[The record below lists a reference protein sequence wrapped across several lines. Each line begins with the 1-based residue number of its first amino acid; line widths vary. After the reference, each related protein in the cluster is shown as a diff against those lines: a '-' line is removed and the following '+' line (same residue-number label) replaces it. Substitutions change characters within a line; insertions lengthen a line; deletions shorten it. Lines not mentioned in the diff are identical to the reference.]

1 MSRNR
6 APSRRRSPVS
16 LNPEV
21 LESRSLM
28 TGGAGDTFA
37 LVPGTVANPGGTAQ
51 IPVTLTPELFH
62 LPKGR
67 MVLGIDVVPKNAST
81 VQPLISRIDNPH
93 GQIVPQA
100 IHTIYNPHLSHSAVA
115 RGVGTRAV
123 LAPLTTYPHQPTRP
137 VTYTVNIQGVNR
149 TSGDF
154 LVGFYL
160 PGDANGDGVV
170 DQSDVQ
176 LVKSLMGSKAGD
188 SRYNF
193 DADVNRDGRIGPIDL
208 SYTMQNLGVHT
219 IVQPVVTANLD
230 AASTGGSTNRVSS
243 QSTVHFTGDGT
254 PGATIQF
261 AEISQKVQP
270 VSTQI
275 DATGHYSLMVPLGA
289 GGNTFH
295 VTSSDGF
302 GQVIS
307 GQISPVT
314 YVPKKS

>member
-1 MSRNR
+1 MPRHNP
-6 APSRRRSPVS
+6 PSRRRCIVSP
-16 LNPEV
+16 NPEV

-51 IPVTLTPELFH
+51 IPITLDPSLFH

-67 MVLGIDVVPKNAST
+67 MVLGIDVVPKNGST
-81 VQPLISRIDNPH
+81 VEPLISKIENAH
-93 GQIVPQA
+93 GQIVSQA

-115 RGVGTRAV
+115 RGAGTRAV
-123 LAPLTTYPHQPTRP
+123 LAPLTTFPHQPTRP

-154 LVGFYL
+154 LIGFYL

-176 LVKSLMGSKAGD
+176 LVKSLLGAKAGD
-188 SRYNF
+188 NRYNF
-193 DADVNRDGRIGPIDL
+193 DADVNRDGRIGPIDVA
-208 SYTMQNLGVHT
+208 YTTQNLGVQT
-219 IVQPVVTANLD
+219 VVSPLVTANLD
-230 AASTGGSTNRVSS
+230 PNSTGGSQDRVTSVAP
-243 QSTVHFTGDGT
+243 VHFTGEGT

-261 AEISQKVQP
+261 AEIAQKVQP

-275 DATGHYSLMVPLGA
+275 DATGHYSLMVPLGE

-295 VTSSDGF
+295 VTSTDGF

-307 GQISPVT
+307 GEISPVT
-314 YVPKKS
+314 YRKKST